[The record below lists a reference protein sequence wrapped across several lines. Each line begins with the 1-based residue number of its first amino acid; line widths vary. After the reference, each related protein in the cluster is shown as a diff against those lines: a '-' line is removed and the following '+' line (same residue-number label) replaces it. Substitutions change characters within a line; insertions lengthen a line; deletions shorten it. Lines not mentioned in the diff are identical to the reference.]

1 MIALKCKMCGGD
13 LSVSPGASVGTCQYC
28 GTTMT
33 LPVTGST
40 QVADQFNRAS
50 GLRQGDEF
58 DRASEV
64 YLRLLEAN
72 PRDAEAHWGMVL
84 CRFGIAYVED
94 PETGRRLPT
103 CNRVRFGSILEDE
116 DYLQAITWAD
126 GEAKAVYQA
135 EAEAIAAIQREF
147 LDISAREEP
156 FDVFLCYKEK
166 DGQGERTPDSVL
178 AQELYYELTEKG
190 YRVFFSRLTLEGK
203 LGISY
208 EPYIFAALQSARVMV
223 VVTTRAEYVNAP
235 WVKNEWSRY
244 LALIRQGEDKVLIP
258 AYRDMD
264 PYTLPE
270 ELASLQAQDM
280 GKLGFMQDLLE
291 GIQKFLRREP
301 DDDGGRTGPTAS
313 TLTKRGMLAL
323 EDGDFAAADAH
334 FERALDHDPE
344 EAMAYVGK
352 LMVERKVK
360 VPSDLGRAGKPLET
374 SPNYR
379 KAVRF
384 ADPELKKLLEN
395 CNEQLLAARRAL
407 EQQLTGRPAVA
418 QNAAPQKTPTRYV
431 RQDKPVKTGYAGMI
445 LLMVLGFLLVVGML
459 SSSPSST
466 ESGASPAPSFT
477 AETLS
482 RLYADASVLMEQGS
496 YASAM
501 ERFLALGD
509 YEDAAERAA
518 SCAWSCAQESLSA
531 GNYDDL
537 KRVLPHLTQQQRDEV
552 DPTLITQAR
561 ACYSALDFSAAFSI
575 SGLIL
580 DNAEAR
586 TLHFSMQRV
595 FAQLLSTSGNLVAT
609 LPFTGEEFSLYDG
622 QGNSSSFYFE
632 GAQSISLFSDCAA
645 AICGDGSV
653 ICQPFEAGAFS
664 PGFQSELSQWRDT
677 ASLVSL
683 SDCLLGLRRDGTV
696 AYAGKRNGSDG
707 SIREAVSGWSRVVG
721 LYAAGEHAVVA
732 LCTDGTVRMAG
743 ENPYYSAESFSQ
755 WSGLYT
761 IAVTDTSVLG
771 ILPNGTLLS
780 AGDDGWVR
788 TLDTGSDLARCISYS
803 VSEGTIAGLRP
814 DGTVAAYGLAGGS
827 GTADWTDII
836 QLRTRP
842 GVVYGL
848 CRDGT
853 VRTSGT
859 GTGEETWRDIIFLLA
874 SPSGLLGI
882 QNDGTLHISGD
893 FPAALQSSVSAA
905 HIW

>member
-84 CRFGIAYVED
+84 CRFGITYVED
-94 PETGRRLPT
+94 PKTGRRLPT

-208 EPYIFAALQSARVMV
+208 EPYIFAALRSARVMV

-301 DDDGGRTGPTAS
+301 DDGGGRTGPTAS

-360 VPSDLGRAGKPLET
+360 VPSDLGRTGKPLEA
-374 SPNYR
+374 SSNYR

-384 ADPELKKLLEN
+384 ADPELKKLLEG

-418 QNAAPQKTPTRYV
+418 QNAAPQKTPTKYV
-431 RQDKPVKTGYAGMI
+431 RQDKPVKTGSLGVI
-445 LLMVLGFLLVVGML
+445 LLVLLGLMLLGVLLGSPSSSTP
-459 SSSPSST
+459 SSSPESS
-466 ESGASPAPSFT
+466 APPAPSFT
-477 AETLS
+477 AEEMS
-482 RLYADASVLMEQGS
+482 QLYADAIQLVEQGS
-496 YASAM
+496 YD
-501 ERFLALGD
+501 E
-509 YEDAAERAA
+509 
-518 SCAWSCAQESLSA
+518 
-531 GNYDDL
+531 L
-537 KRVLPHLTQQQRDEV
+537 KRILPHLTQQQRAEV

-561 ACYSALDFSAAFSI
+561 ERYSALDFSAAFSI

-586 TLHFSMQRV
+586 SLHFSMQRV
-595 FAQLLSTSGNLVAT
+595 FAQLLSTSGDLVAA
-609 LPFTGEEFSLYDG
+609 LPFTGGEFSLYDG
-622 QGNSSSFYFE
+622 QGNSSSFYLE

-653 ICQPFEAGAFS
+653 ICQPFEAGTFS
-664 PGFQSELSQWRDT
+664 PGFQAELSQWRDT

-683 SDCLLGLRRDGTV
+683 SDCLLGRRTDGTV
-696 AYAGKRNGSDG
+696 AYAGKRDGSDS
-707 SIREAVSGWSRVVG
+707 SIREAVSSWSRVAG
-721 LYAAGEHAVVA
+721 LYAAGDHAVVA
-732 LCTDGTVRMAG
+732 LCADGTVRMAG

-771 ILPNGTLLS
+771 ILLNGTLLS

-827 GTADWTDII
+827 GTADWIDII

-859 GTGEETWRDIIFLLA
+859 GAGEETWRDIIFLLA

>member
-84 CRFGIAYVED
+84 CRFGITYVED
-94 PETGRRLPT
+94 PKTGRRLPT

-208 EPYIFAALQSARVMV
+208 EPYIFAALRSARVMV

-301 DDDGGRTGPTAS
+301 DDGGGRTGPTAS

-360 VPSDLGRAGKPLET
+360 VPSDLGHTGKPLEA
-374 SPNYR
+374 SSNYR

-384 ADPELKKLLEN
+384 ADPELKKLLEG

-418 QNAAPQKTPTRYV
+418 QNAAPQKTPTKYV
-431 RQDKPVKTGYAGMI
+431 RQDKPVKTGSLGVI
-445 LLMVLGFLLVVGML
+445 LLVLLGLMLLGVLLGSPSSSTP
-459 SSSPSST
+459 SSSPESS
-466 ESGASPAPSFT
+466 APPAPSFT
-477 AETLS
+477 AEEMS
-482 RLYADASVLMEQGS
+482 QLYADAIQLVEQGS
-496 YASAM
+496 YD
-501 ERFLALGD
+501 E
-509 YEDAAERAA
+509 
-518 SCAWSCAQESLSA
+518 
-531 GNYDDL
+531 L
-537 KRVLPHLTQQQRDEV
+537 KRILPHLTQQQRAEV

-561 ACYSALDFSAAFSI
+561 ERYSALDFSAAFSI

-586 TLHFSMQRV
+586 SLHFSMQRV
-595 FAQLLSTSGNLVAT
+595 FAQLLSTSGDLVAA
-609 LPFTGEEFSLYDG
+609 LPFTGGEFSLYDG
-622 QGNSSSFYFE
+622 QGNSSSFYLE

-653 ICQPFEAGAFS
+653 ICQPFEAGTFS
-664 PGFQSELSQWRDT
+664 PGFQAELSQWRDT

-683 SDCLLGLRRDGTV
+683 SDCLLGRRTDGTV
-696 AYAGKRNGSDG
+696 AYAGKRDGSDS
-707 SIREAVSGWSRVVG
+707 SIREAVSSWSRVAG
-721 LYAAGEHAVVA
+721 LYAAGDHAVVA
-732 LCTDGTVRMAG
+732 LCADGTVRMAG

-771 ILPNGTLLS
+771 ILLNGTLLS

-827 GTADWTDII
+827 GTADWIDII

-859 GTGEETWRDIIFLLA
+859 GAGEETWRDIIFLLA

>member
-84 CRFGIAYVED
+84 CRFGITYVED
-94 PETGRRLPT
+94 PKTGRRLPT

-208 EPYIFAALQSARVMV
+208 EPYIFAALRSARVMV

-291 GIQKFLRREP
+291 GIHKFLRREP
-301 DDDGGRTGPTAS
+301 DDGGGRTGPTAS

-360 VPSDLGRAGKPLET
+360 VPSDLGRTGKPLEA
-374 SPNYR
+374 SSNYR

-384 ADPELKKLLEN
+384 ADPELKKLLEG

-418 QNAAPQKTPTRYV
+418 QNAAPQKTPTKYV
-431 RQDKPVKTGYAGMI
+431 RQDKPVKTGSLGVI
-445 LLMVLGFLLVVGML
+445 LLVLLGLMLLGVLLGSPSSSTP
-459 SSSPSST
+459 SSSPESS
-466 ESGASPAPSFT
+466 APPAPSFT
-477 AETLS
+477 AEEMS
-482 RLYADASVLMEQGS
+482 QLYADAIQLVEQGS
-496 YASAM
+496 YD
-501 ERFLALGD
+501 E
-509 YEDAAERAA
+509 
-518 SCAWSCAQESLSA
+518 
-531 GNYDDL
+531 L
-537 KRVLPHLTQQQRDEV
+537 KRILPHLTQQQRAEV

-561 ACYSALDFSAAFSI
+561 ERYSALDFSAAFST

-586 TLHFSMQRV
+586 SLHFSMQRV
-595 FAQLLSTSGNLVAT
+595 FAQLLSTSGDLVAA
-609 LPFTGEEFSLYDG
+609 LPFTGGEFSLYDG
-622 QGNSSSFYFE
+622 QGNSSSFYLE

-653 ICQPFEAGAFS
+653 ICQPFEAGTFS
-664 PGFQSELSQWRDT
+664 PGFQAELSQWRDT

-683 SDCLLGLRRDGTV
+683 SDCLLGRRTDGTV
-696 AYAGKRNGSDG
+696 AYAGKRDGSDS
-707 SIREAVSGWSRVVG
+707 SIREAVSSWSRVAG
-721 LYAAGEHAVVA
+721 LYAAGDHAVVA
-732 LCTDGTVRMAG
+732 LCADGTVRMAG

-771 ILPNGTLLS
+771 ILLNGTLLS

-827 GTADWTDII
+827 GTADWIDII

-859 GTGEETWRDIIFLLA
+859 GAGEETWRDIIFLLA

>member
-1 MIALKCKMCGGD
+1 
-13 LSVSPGASVGTCQYC
+13 
-28 GTTMT
+28 
-33 LPVTGST
+33 
-40 QVADQFNRAS
+40 
-50 GLRQGDEF
+50 
-58 DRASEV
+58 
-64 YLRLLEAN
+64 
-72 PRDAEAHWGMVL
+72 
-84 CRFGIAYVED
+84 
-94 PETGRRLPT
+94 
-103 CNRVRFGSILEDE
+103 
-116 DYLQAITWAD
+116 
-126 GEAKAVYQA
+126 
-135 EAEAIAAIQREF
+135 
-147 LDISAREEP
+147 
-156 FDVFLCYKEK
+156 
-166 DGQGERTPDSVL
+166 
-178 AQELYYELTEKG
+178 
-190 YRVFFSRLTLEGK
+190 
-203 LGISY
+203 
-208 EPYIFAALQSARVMV
+208 
-223 VVTTRAEYVNAP
+223 
-235 WVKNEWSRY
+235 
-244 LALIRQGEDKVLIP
+244 
-258 AYRDMD
+258 
-264 PYTLPE
+264 
-270 ELASLQAQDM
+270 
-280 GKLGFMQDLLE
+280 
-291 GIQKFLRREP
+291 
-301 DDDGGRTGPTAS
+301 
-313 TLTKRGMLAL
+313 
-323 EDGDFAAADAH
+323 
-334 FERALDHDPE
+334 
-344 EAMAYVGK
+344 MAYVGK

-360 VPSDLGRAGKPLET
+360 VPSDLGRTGKPLEA
-374 SPNYR
+374 SSNYR

-384 ADPELKKLLEN
+384 ADPELKKLLEG
-395 CNEQLLAARRAL
+395 CNEQLLAARRAP

-418 QNAAPQKTPTRYV
+418 QNAAPQKTPTKYV
-431 RQDKPVKTGYAGMI
+431 RQDKPVKTGSLGVI
-445 LLMVLGFLLVVGML
+445 LLVLLGLMLLGVLLGSPSSSTP
-459 SSSPSST
+459 SSSPESS
-466 ESGASPAPSFT
+466 APPAPSFT
-477 AETLS
+477 AEEMS
-482 RLYADASVLMEQGS
+482 QLYADAIQLVEQGS
-496 YASAM
+496 YD
-501 ERFLALGD
+501 E
-509 YEDAAERAA
+509 
-518 SCAWSCAQESLSA
+518 
-531 GNYDDL
+531 L
-537 KRVLPHLTQQQRDEV
+537 KRILPHLTQQQRAEV

-561 ACYSALDFSAAFSI
+561 ERYSALDFSAAFSI

-586 TLHFSMQRV
+586 SLHFSMQRV
-595 FAQLLSTSGNLVAT
+595 FAQLLSTSGDLVAA
-609 LPFTGEEFSLYDG
+609 LPFTGGEFSLYDG
-622 QGNSSSFYFE
+622 QGNSSSFYLE

-653 ICQPFEAGAFS
+653 ICQPFEAGTFS
-664 PGFQSELSQWRDT
+664 PGFQAELSQWRDT

-683 SDCLLGLRRDGTV
+683 SDCLLGRRTDGTV

-859 GTGEETWRDIIFLLA
+859 GAGEETWRDIIFLLA

>member
-40 QVADQFNRAS
+40 QVANQFNRAS

-84 CRFGIAYVED
+84 CRFGITYVED
-94 PETGRRLPT
+94 PKTGRRLPT

-208 EPYIFAALQSARVMV
+208 EPYIFAALRSARVMV

-291 GIQKFLRREP
+291 GIHKFLRREP
-301 DDDGGRTGPTAS
+301 DDGGGRTGPTAS

-360 VPSDLGRAGKPLET
+360 VPSDLGRTGKPLEA
-374 SPNYR
+374 SSNYR

-384 ADPELKKLLEN
+384 ADPELKKLLEG

-418 QNAAPQKTPTRYV
+418 QNAAPQKTPTKYV
-431 RQDKPVKTGYAGMI
+431 RQDKPVKTGSLGVI
-445 LLMVLGFLLVVGML
+445 LLVLLGLMLLGVLLGSPSSSTP
-459 SSSPSST
+459 SSSPESS
-466 ESGASPAPSFT
+466 APPAPSFT
-477 AETLS
+477 AEEMS
-482 RLYADASVLMEQGS
+482 QLYADAIQLVEQGS
-496 YASAM
+496 YD
-501 ERFLALGD
+501 E
-509 YEDAAERAA
+509 
-518 SCAWSCAQESLSA
+518 
-531 GNYDDL
+531 L
-537 KRVLPHLTQQQRDEV
+537 KRILPHLTQQQRAEV

-561 ACYSALDFSAAFSI
+561 ERYSALDFSAAFSI

-586 TLHFSMQRV
+586 SLHFSMQRV
-595 FAQLLSTSGNLVAT
+595 FAQLLSTSGDLVAA
-609 LPFTGEEFSLYDG
+609 LPFTGGEFSLYDG
-622 QGNSSSFYFE
+622 QGNSSSFYLE

-653 ICQPFEAGAFS
+653 ICQPFEAGTFS
-664 PGFQSELSQWRDT
+664 PGFQAELSQWRDT

-683 SDCLLGLRRDGTV
+683 SDCLLGRRTDGTV
-696 AYAGKRNGSDG
+696 AYAGKRDGSDS
-707 SIREAVSGWSRVVG
+707 SIREAVSSWSRVAG
-721 LYAAGEHAVVA
+721 LYAAGDHAVVA
-732 LCTDGTVRMAG
+732 LCADGTVRMAG

-771 ILPNGTLLS
+771 ILLNGTLLS

-859 GTGEETWRDIIFLLA
+859 GAGEETWRDIIFLLA

>member
-50 GLRQGDEF
+50 GLRQGYEF

-84 CRFGIAYVED
+84 CRFGITYVED
-94 PETGRRLPT
+94 PKTGRRLPT

-208 EPYIFAALQSARVMV
+208 EPYIFAALRSARVMV

-270 ELASLQAQDM
+270 ELAYLQAQDM

-291 GIQKFLRREP
+291 GIHKFLRREP
-301 DDDGGRTGPTAS
+301 DDGGGRTGPTAS

-360 VPSDLGRAGKPLET
+360 VPSDLGRTGKPLEA
-374 SPNYR
+374 SSNYR

-384 ADPELKKLLEN
+384 ADPELKKLLEG

-418 QNAAPQKTPTRYV
+418 QNAAPQKTPTKYV
-431 RQDKPVKTGYAGMI
+431 RQDKPVKTGSLGVI
-445 LLMVLGFLLVVGML
+445 LLVLLGLMLLGVLLGSPSSSTP
-459 SSSPSST
+459 SSSPESS
-466 ESGASPAPSFT
+466 APPAPSFT
-477 AETLS
+477 AEEMS
-482 RLYADASVLMEQGS
+482 QLYADAIQLVEQGS
-496 YASAM
+496 YD
-501 ERFLALGD
+501 E
-509 YEDAAERAA
+509 
-518 SCAWSCAQESLSA
+518 
-531 GNYDDL
+531 L
-537 KRVLPHLTQQQRDEV
+537 KRILPHLTQQQRAEV

-561 ACYSALDFSAAFSI
+561 ERYSALDFSAAFSI

-586 TLHFSMQRV
+586 SLHFSMQRV
-595 FAQLLSTSGNLVAT
+595 FAQLLSTSGDLVAA
-609 LPFTGEEFSLYDG
+609 LPFTGGEFSLYDG
-622 QGNSSSFYFE
+622 QGNSSSFYLE

-653 ICQPFEAGAFS
+653 ICQPFEAGTFS
-664 PGFQSELSQWRDT
+664 PGFQAELSQWRDT

-683 SDCLLGLRRDGTV
+683 SDCLLGRRTDGTV
-696 AYAGKRNGSDG
+696 AYAGKRDGSDS
-707 SIREAVSGWSRVVG
+707 SIREAVSSWSRVAG
-721 LYAAGEHAVVA
+721 LYAAGDHAVVA
-732 LCTDGTVRMAG
+732 LCADGTVRMAG

-827 GTADWTDII
+827 GTADWIDII

-859 GTGEETWRDIIFLLA
+859 GAGEETWRDIIFLLA

>member
-84 CRFGIAYVED
+84 CRFGITYVED
-94 PETGRRLPT
+94 PKTGHRLPT

-208 EPYIFAALQSARVMV
+208 EPYIFAALRSARVMV

-301 DDDGGRTGPTAS
+301 DDGGGRTGPTAS

-360 VPSDLGRAGKPLET
+360 VPSDLGHTGKPLEA
-374 SPNYR
+374 SSNYR

-384 ADPELKKLLEN
+384 ADPELKKLLEG

-418 QNAAPQKTPTRYV
+418 QNAAPQKTPTKYV
-431 RQDKPVKTGYAGMI
+431 RQDKPVKTGSLGVI
-445 LLMVLGFLLVVGML
+445 LLVLLGLMLLGVLLGSPSSSTP
-459 SSSPSST
+459 SSSPESS
-466 ESGASPAPSFT
+466 APPAPSFT
-477 AETLS
+477 AEEMS
-482 RLYADASVLMEQGS
+482 QLYADAIQLVEQGS
-496 YASAM
+496 YD
-501 ERFLALGD
+501 E
-509 YEDAAERAA
+509 
-518 SCAWSCAQESLSA
+518 
-531 GNYDDL
+531 L
-537 KRVLPHLTQQQRDEV
+537 KRILPHLTQQQRAEV

-561 ACYSALDFSAAFSI
+561 ERYSALDFSAAFSI

-586 TLHFSMQRV
+586 SLHFSMQRV
-595 FAQLLSTSGNLVAT
+595 FAQLLSTSGDLVAA
-609 LPFTGEEFSLYDG
+609 LPFTGGEFSLYDG
-622 QGNSSSFYFE
+622 QGNSSSFYLE

-653 ICQPFEAGAFS
+653 ICQPFEAGTFS
-664 PGFQSELSQWRDT
+664 PGFQAELSQWRDT

-683 SDCLLGLRRDGTV
+683 SDCLLGRRTDGTV
-696 AYAGKRNGSDG
+696 AYAGKRDGSDS
-707 SIREAVSGWSRVVG
+707 SIREAVSSWSRVAG
-721 LYAAGEHAVVA
+721 LSAAGDHAVVA
-732 LCTDGTVRMAG
+732 LCADGTVRMAG

-771 ILPNGTLLS
+771 ILLNGTLLS

-827 GTADWTDII
+827 GTADWIDII

-859 GTGEETWRDIIFLLA
+859 GAGEETWRDIIFLLA

>member
-33 LPVTGST
+33 LPVTGSM

-208 EPYIFAALQSARVMV
+208 EPYIFAALRSARVMV

-291 GIQKFLRREP
+291 GIHKFLRREP
-301 DDDGGRTGPTAS
+301 DDGGGRTGPTAS

-360 VPSDLGRAGKPLET
+360 VPSDLGRTGKPLEA
-374 SPNYR
+374 SSNYR

-384 ADPELKKLLEN
+384 ADPELKKLLEG

-418 QNAAPQKTPTRYV
+418 QNAAPQKTPTKYV
-431 RQDKPVKTGYAGMI
+431 RQDKPVKTGSLGVI
-445 LLMVLGFLLVVGML
+445 LLVLLGLMLLGVLLGSPSSSTP
-459 SSSPSST
+459 SSSPESS
-466 ESGASPAPSFT
+466 APPAPSFT
-477 AETLS
+477 AEEMS
-482 RLYADASVLMEQGS
+482 QLYADAIQLVEQGS
-496 YASAM
+496 YD
-501 ERFLALGD
+501 E
-509 YEDAAERAA
+509 
-518 SCAWSCAQESLSA
+518 
-531 GNYDDL
+531 L
-537 KRVLPHLTQQQRDEV
+537 KRILPHLTQQQRAEV

-561 ACYSALDFSAAFSI
+561 ERYSALDFSAAFSI
-575 SGLIL
+575 SCLIL

-586 TLHFSMQRV
+586 SLHFSMQRV
-595 FAQLLSTSGNLVAT
+595 FAQLLSTSGDLVAA
-609 LPFTGEEFSLYDG
+609 LPFTGGEFSLYDG
-622 QGNSSSFYFE
+622 QGNSSSFYLE

-721 LYAAGEHAVVA
+721 LYAAGAHAVVA

-771 ILPNGTLLS
+771 ILLNGTLLS

-827 GTADWTDII
+827 GTADWIDII

-859 GTGEETWRDIIFLLA
+859 GAGEETWRDIIFLLA

>member
-431 RQDKPVKTGYAGMI
+431 RQDKPVKTGSLGVI
-445 LLMVLGFLLVVGML
+445 LLVLLGLMLLGVLLGSPSSSTP
-459 SSSPSST
+459 SSSPESS
-466 ESGASPAPSFT
+466 APPAPSFT
-477 AETLS
+477 AEEMS
-482 RLYADASVLMEQGS
+482 QLYADAIQLVEQGS
-496 YASAM
+496 YD
-501 ERFLALGD
+501 E
-509 YEDAAERAA
+509 
-518 SCAWSCAQESLSA
+518 
-531 GNYDDL
+531 L
-537 KRVLPHLTQQQRDEV
+537 KRILPHLTQQQRAEV

-561 ACYSALDFSAAFSI
+561 ERYSALDFSAAFSI

-586 TLHFSMQRV
+586 SLHFSMQRV

-859 GTGEETWRDIIFLLA
+859 GAGEETWRDIIFLLA

>member
-84 CRFGIAYVED
+84 CRFGITYVED
-94 PETGRRLPT
+94 PKTGRRLPT

-208 EPYIFAALQSARVMV
+208 EPYIFAALRSARVMV

-301 DDDGGRTGPTAS
+301 DGGGGRTGPTAS

-360 VPSDLGRAGKPLET
+360 VPSDLGRTGKPLEA
-374 SPNYR
+374 SSNYR

-384 ADPELKKLLEN
+384 ADPELKKLLEG

-418 QNAAPQKTPTRYV
+418 QNAAPQKTPTKYV
-431 RQDKPVKTGYAGMI
+431 RQDKPVKTGSLGVI
-445 LLMVLGFLLVVGML
+445 LLVLLGLMLLGVLLGSPSSSTP
-459 SSSPSST
+459 SSSPESS
-466 ESGASPAPSFT
+466 APPAPSFT
-477 AETLS
+477 AEEMS
-482 RLYADASVLMEQGS
+482 QLYADAIQLVEQGS
-496 YASAM
+496 YD
-501 ERFLALGD
+501 E
-509 YEDAAERAA
+509 
-518 SCAWSCAQESLSA
+518 
-531 GNYDDL
+531 L
-537 KRVLPHLTQQQRDEV
+537 KRILPHLTQQQRAEV

-561 ACYSALDFSAAFSI
+561 ERYSALDFSAAFSI

-586 TLHFSMQRV
+586 SLHFSMQRV
-595 FAQLLSTSGNLVAT
+595 FAQLLSTSGDLVAA
-609 LPFTGEEFSLYDG
+609 LPFTGGEFSLYDG
-622 QGNSSSFYFE
+622 QGNSSSFYLE

-653 ICQPFEAGAFS
+653 ICQPFEAGTFS
-664 PGFQSELSQWRDT
+664 PGFQAELSQWRDT

-683 SDCLLGLRRDGTV
+683 SDCLLGRRTDGTV
-696 AYAGKRNGSDG
+696 AYAGKRDGSDS
-707 SIREAVSGWSRVVG
+707 SIREAVSSWSRVAG
-721 LYAAGEHAVVA
+721 LYAAGDHAVVA
-732 LCTDGTVRMAG
+732 LCADGTVRMAG

-771 ILPNGTLLS
+771 ILLNGTLLS

-827 GTADWTDII
+827 GTADWIDII

-859 GTGEETWRDIIFLLA
+859 GAGEETWRDIIFLLA

>member
-33 LPVTGST
+33 LPVTGSM

-84 CRFGIAYVED
+84 CRFGITYVED
-94 PETGRRLPT
+94 PKTGRRLPT

-208 EPYIFAALQSARVMV
+208 EPYIFAALRSARVMV

-291 GIQKFLRREP
+291 GIHKFLRREP
-301 DDDGGRTGPTAS
+301 DDGGGRTGPTAS

-360 VPSDLGRAGKPLET
+360 VPSDLGRTGKPLEA
-374 SPNYR
+374 SSNYR

-384 ADPELKKLLEN
+384 ADPELKKLLEG

-418 QNAAPQKTPTRYV
+418 QNAAPQKTPTKYV
-431 RQDKPVKTGYAGMI
+431 RQDKPVKTGSLGVI
-445 LLMVLGFLLVVGML
+445 LLVLLGLMLLGVLLGSPSSSTP
-459 SSSPSST
+459 SSSPESS
-466 ESGASPAPSFT
+466 APPAPSFT
-477 AETLS
+477 AEEMS
-482 RLYADASVLMEQGS
+482 QLYADAIQLVEQGS
-496 YASAM
+496 YD
-501 ERFLALGD
+501 E
-509 YEDAAERAA
+509 
-518 SCAWSCAQESLSA
+518 
-531 GNYDDL
+531 L
-537 KRVLPHLTQQQRDEV
+537 KRILPHLTQQQRAEV

-561 ACYSALDFSAAFSI
+561 ERYSALDFSAAFSI

-586 TLHFSMQRV
+586 SLHFSMQRV
-595 FAQLLSTSGNLVAT
+595 FAQLLSTSGDLVAA
-609 LPFTGEEFSLYDG
+609 LPFTGGEFSLYDG
-622 QGNSSSFYFE
+622 QGNSSSFYLE

-653 ICQPFEAGAFS
+653 ICQPFEAGTFS
-664 PGFQSELSQWRDT
+664 PGFQAELSQWRDT

-683 SDCLLGLRRDGTV
+683 SDCLLGRRTDGTV
-696 AYAGKRNGSDG
+696 AYAGKRDGSDS
-707 SIREAVSGWSRVVG
+707 SIREAVSSWSRVAG
-721 LYAAGEHAVVA
+721 LYAAGDHAVVA
-732 LCTDGTVRMAG
+732 LCADGTVRMAG

-755 WSGLYT
+755 WNGLYT

-771 ILPNGTLLS
+771 ILLNGTLLS

-827 GTADWTDII
+827 GTADWIDII

-859 GTGEETWRDIIFLLA
+859 GAGEETWRDIIFLLA

>member
-13 LSVSPGASVGTCQYC
+13 LSVSTGASVGTCQYC

-147 LDISAREEP
+147 LDISVREEP

-418 QNAAPQKTPTRYV
+418 QNAAPQKTPTKYV
-431 RQDKPVKTGYAGMI
+431 RQDKPVKTGSLGVI
-445 LLMVLGFLLVVGML
+445 LLVLLGLMLLGVLLGSPSSSTP
-459 SSSPSST
+459 SSSPESS
-466 ESGASPAPSFT
+466 APPAPSFT
-477 AETLS
+477 AEEMS
-482 RLYADASVLMEQGS
+482 QLYADAIQLVEQGS
-496 YASAM
+496 YD
-501 ERFLALGD
+501 E
-509 YEDAAERAA
+509 
-518 SCAWSCAQESLSA
+518 
-531 GNYDDL
+531 L
-537 KRVLPHLTQQQRDEV
+537 KRILPHLTQQQRAEV

-561 ACYSALDFSAAFSI
+561 ERYSVLDFSAAFST

-586 TLHFSMQRV
+586 SLHFSMQRV
-595 FAQLLSTSGNLVAT
+595 FAQLLSTSGDLVAA
-609 LPFTGEEFSLYDG
+609 LPFTGGEFSLYDG
-622 QGNSSSFYFE
+622 QGNSSSFYLE

-653 ICQPFEAGAFS
+653 ICQPFEAGTFS
-664 PGFQSELSQWRDT
+664 PGFQAELSQWRDT

-683 SDCLLGLRRDGTV
+683 SDCLLGRRTDGTV
-696 AYAGKRNGSDG
+696 AYAGKRDGSDS
-707 SIREAVSGWSRVVG
+707 SIREAVSSWSRVAG
-721 LYAAGEHAVVA
+721 LYAAGDHAVVA
-732 LCTDGTVRMAG
+732 LCADGTVRMAG

-771 ILPNGTLLS
+771 ILLNGTLLS

-827 GTADWTDII
+827 GTADWIDII

-859 GTGEETWRDIIFLLA
+859 GAGEETWRDIIFLLA

>member
-84 CRFGIAYVED
+84 CRFGITYVED
-94 PETGRRLPT
+94 PKTGRRLPT

-208 EPYIFAALQSARVMV
+208 EPYIFAALRSARVMV

-291 GIQKFLRREP
+291 GIHKFLRREP
-301 DDDGGRTGPTAS
+301 DDGGGRTGPTAS

-360 VPSDLGRAGKPLET
+360 VPSDLGRTGKPLEA
-374 SPNYR
+374 SSNYR

-384 ADPELKKLLEN
+384 ADPELKKLLEG

-418 QNAAPQKTPTRYV
+418 QNAAPQKTPTKYV
-431 RQDKPVKTGYAGMI
+431 RQDKPVKTGSLGVI
-445 LLMVLGFLLVVGML
+445 LLVLLGLMLLGVLLGSPSSSTP
-459 SSSPSST
+459 SSSPESS
-466 ESGASPAPSFT
+466 APPAPSFT
-477 AETLS
+477 AEEMS
-482 RLYADASVLMEQGS
+482 QLYADAIQLVEQGS
-496 YASAM
+496 YD
-501 ERFLALGD
+501 E
-509 YEDAAERAA
+509 
-518 SCAWSCAQESLSA
+518 
-531 GNYDDL
+531 L
-537 KRVLPHLTQQQRDEV
+537 KRILPHLTQQQRAEV

-561 ACYSALDFSAAFSI
+561 ERYSALDFSAAFSI

-586 TLHFSMQRV
+586 SLHFSMQRV
-595 FAQLLSTSGNLVAT
+595 FAQLLSTSGDLVAA
-609 LPFTGEEFSLYDG
+609 LPFTGGEFSLYDG
-622 QGNSSSFYFE
+622 QGNSSSFYLE

-653 ICQPFEAGAFS
+653 ICQPFEAGTFS
-664 PGFQSELSQWRDT
+664 PGFQAELSQWRDT

-683 SDCLLGLRRDGTV
+683 SDCLLGRRTDGTV
-696 AYAGKRNGSDG
+696 AYAGKRDGSDS
-707 SIREAVSGWSRVVG
+707 SIREAVSSWSRVAG
-721 LYAAGEHAVVA
+721 LYAAGDHAVVA
-732 LCTDGTVRMAG
+732 LCADGTVRMAG

-771 ILPNGTLLS
+771 ILLNGTLLS

-827 GTADWTDII
+827 GTADWIDII

-859 GTGEETWRDIIFLLA
+859 GAGEETWRDIIFLLA

>member
-208 EPYIFAALQSARVMV
+208 EPYIFAALRSARVMV

-291 GIQKFLRREP
+291 GIHKFLRREP
-301 DDDGGRTGPTAS
+301 DDGGGRTGPTAS

-360 VPSDLGRAGKPLET
+360 VPSDLGRTGKPLEA
-374 SPNYR
+374 SSNYR

-384 ADPELKKLLEN
+384 ADPELKKLLEG

-418 QNAAPQKTPTRYV
+418 QNAAPQKTPTKYV
-431 RQDKPVKTGYAGMI
+431 RQDKPVKTGSLGVI
-445 LLMVLGFLLVVGML
+445 LLVLLGLMLLGVLLGSPSSSTP
-459 SSSPSST
+459 SSSPESS
-466 ESGASPAPSFT
+466 APPAPSFT
-477 AETLS
+477 AEEMS
-482 RLYADASVLMEQGS
+482 QLYADAIQLVEQGS
-496 YASAM
+496 YD
-501 ERFLALGD
+501 E
-509 YEDAAERAA
+509 
-518 SCAWSCAQESLSA
+518 
-531 GNYDDL
+531 L
-537 KRVLPHLTQQQRDEV
+537 KRILPHLTQQQRAEV

-561 ACYSALDFSAAFSI
+561 ERYSALDFSAAFSI

-586 TLHFSMQRV
+586 SLHFSMQRV
-595 FAQLLSTSGNLVAT
+595 FAQLLSTSGDLVAA
-609 LPFTGEEFSLYDG
+609 LPFTGGEFSLYDG
-622 QGNSSSFYFE
+622 QGNSSSFYLE

-653 ICQPFEAGAFS
+653 ICQPFEAGTFS
-664 PGFQSELSQWRDT
+664 PGFQAELSQWRDT

-683 SDCLLGLRRDGTV
+683 SDCLLGRRTDGTV
-696 AYAGKRNGSDG
+696 AYAGKRDGSDS
-707 SIREAVSGWSRVVG
+707 SIREAVSSWSRVAG
-721 LYAAGEHAVVA
+721 LYAAGDHAVVA
-732 LCTDGTVRMAG
+732 LCADGTVRMAG

-771 ILPNGTLLS
+771 ILLNGTLLS

-827 GTADWTDII
+827 GTADWIDII

-859 GTGEETWRDIIFLLA
+859 GAGEETWRDIIFLLA

>member
-84 CRFGIAYVED
+84 CRFGITYVED
-94 PETGRRLPT
+94 PKTGHRLPT

-208 EPYIFAALQSARVMV
+208 EPYIFAALRSARVMV

-301 DDDGGRTGPTAS
+301 DDGGGRTGPTAS

-360 VPSDLGRAGKPLET
+360 VPSDLGHTGKPLEA
-374 SPNYR
+374 SSNYR

-384 ADPELKKLLEN
+384 ADPELKKLLEG

-418 QNAAPQKTPTRYV
+418 QNAAPQKTPTKYV
-431 RQDKPVKTGYAGMI
+431 RQDKPVKTGSLGVI
-445 LLMVLGFLLVVGML
+445 LLVLLGLMLLGVLLGSPSSSTP
-459 SSSPSST
+459 SSSPESS
-466 ESGASPAPSFT
+466 APPAPSFT
-477 AETLS
+477 AEEMS
-482 RLYADASVLMEQGS
+482 QLYADAIQLVEQGS
-496 YASAM
+496 YD
-501 ERFLALGD
+501 E
-509 YEDAAERAA
+509 
-518 SCAWSCAQESLSA
+518 
-531 GNYDDL
+531 L
-537 KRVLPHLTQQQRDEV
+537 KRILPHLTQQQRAEV

-561 ACYSALDFSAAFSI
+561 ERYSALDFSAAFSI

-586 TLHFSMQRV
+586 SLHFSMQRV
-595 FAQLLSTSGNLVAT
+595 FAQLLSTSGDLVAA
-609 LPFTGEEFSLYDG
+609 LPFTGGEFSLYDG
-622 QGNSSSFYFE
+622 QRNSSSFYLE

-653 ICQPFEAGAFS
+653 ICQPFEAGTFS
-664 PGFQSELSQWRDT
+664 PGFQAELSQWRDT

-683 SDCLLGLRRDGTV
+683 SDCLLGRRTDGTV
-696 AYAGKRNGSDG
+696 AYAGKRDGSDS
-707 SIREAVSGWSRVVG
+707 SIREAVSSWSRVAG
-721 LYAAGEHAVVA
+721 LYAAGDHAVVA
-732 LCTDGTVRMAG
+732 LCADGTVRMAG

-771 ILPNGTLLS
+771 ILLNGTLLS

-827 GTADWTDII
+827 GTADWIDII

-859 GTGEETWRDIIFLLA
+859 GAGEETWRDIIFLLA

>member
-84 CRFGIAYVED
+84 CRFGITYVED
-94 PETGRRLPT
+94 PKTGRRLPT

-208 EPYIFAALQSARVMV
+208 EPYIFAALRSARVMV

-301 DDDGGRTGPTAS
+301 DDGGGRTGPTAS

-360 VPSDLGRAGKPLET
+360 VPSDLGRTGKPLEA
-374 SPNYR
+374 SSNYR

-384 ADPELKKLLEN
+384 ADPELKKLLEG

-407 EQQLTGRPAVA
+407 EQQLTGGRLLLKMPLPRRRP
-418 QNAAPQKTPTRYV
+418 PSMSGRISRSK
-431 RQDKPVKTGYAGMI
+431 QDLWV
-445 LLMVLGFLLVVGML
+445 
-459 SSSPSST
+459 
-466 ESGASPAPSFT
+466 
-477 AETLS
+477 
-482 RLYADASVLMEQGS
+482 
-496 YASAM
+496 
-501 ERFLALGD
+501 
-509 YEDAAERAA
+509 
-518 SCAWSCAQESLSA
+518 
-531 GNYDDL
+531 
-537 KRVLPHLTQQQRDEV
+537 
-552 DPTLITQAR
+552 
-561 ACYSALDFSAAFSI
+561 
-575 SGLIL
+575 
-580 DNAEAR
+580 
-586 TLHFSMQRV
+586 
-595 FAQLLSTSGNLVAT
+595 
-609 LPFTGEEFSLYDG
+609 
-622 QGNSSSFYFE
+622 
-632 GAQSISLFSDCAA
+632 
-645 AICGDGSV
+645 
-653 ICQPFEAGAFS
+653 
-664 PGFQSELSQWRDT
+664 
-677 ASLVSL
+677 
-683 SDCLLGLRRDGTV
+683 
-696 AYAGKRNGSDG
+696 
-707 SIREAVSGWSRVVG
+707 
-721 LYAAGEHAVVA
+721 
-732 LCTDGTVRMAG
+732 
-743 ENPYYSAESFSQ
+743 SFS
-755 WSGLYT
+755 W
-761 IAVTDTSVLG
+761 
-771 ILPNGTLLS
+771 
-780 AGDDGWVR
+780 
-788 TLDTGSDLARCISYS
+788 
-803 VSEGTIAGLRP
+803 
-814 DGTVAAYGLAGGS
+814 
-827 GTADWTDII
+827 
-836 QLRTRP
+836 
-842 GVVYGL
+842 
-848 CRDGT
+848 
-853 VRTSGT
+853 
-859 GTGEETWRDIIFLLA
+859 F
-874 SPSGLLGI
+874 
-882 QNDGTLHISGD
+882 
-893 FPAALQSSVSAA
+893 F
-905 HIW
+905 

>member
-84 CRFGIAYVED
+84 CRFGITYVED
-94 PETGRRLPT
+94 PKTGRRLPT

-208 EPYIFAALQSARVMV
+208 EPYIFAALRSARVMV

-291 GIQKFLRREP
+291 GIHKFLRREP
-301 DDDGGRTGPTAS
+301 DDGGGRTGPTAS

-360 VPSDLGRAGKPLET
+360 VPSDLGRTGKPLEA
-374 SPNYR
+374 SSNYR

-384 ADPELKKLLEN
+384 ADPELKKLLEG
-395 CNEQLLAARRAL
+395 CNEQLLAARRAP

-418 QNAAPQKTPTRYV
+418 QNAAPQKTPTKYV
-431 RQDKPVKTGYAGMI
+431 RQDKPVKTGSLGVI
-445 LLMVLGFLLVVGML
+445 LLVLLGLMLLGVLLGSPSSSTP
-459 SSSPSST
+459 SSSPESS
-466 ESGASPAPSFT
+466 APPAPSFT
-477 AETLS
+477 AEEMS
-482 RLYADASVLMEQGS
+482 QLYADAIQLVEQGS
-496 YASAM
+496 YD
-501 ERFLALGD
+501 E
-509 YEDAAERAA
+509 
-518 SCAWSCAQESLSA
+518 
-531 GNYDDL
+531 L
-537 KRVLPHLTQQQRDEV
+537 KRILPHLTQQQRAEV

-561 ACYSALDFSAAFSI
+561 ERYSALDFSAAFSI

-586 TLHFSMQRV
+586 SLHFSMQRV
-595 FAQLLSTSGNLVAT
+595 FAQLLSTSGDLVAA
-609 LPFTGEEFSLYDG
+609 LPFTGGEFSLYDG
-622 QGNSSSFYFE
+622 QGNSSSFYLE

-653 ICQPFEAGAFS
+653 ICQPFEAGTFS
-664 PGFQSELSQWRDT
+664 PGFQAELSQWRDT

-683 SDCLLGLRRDGTV
+683 SDCLLGRRTDGTV

-859 GTGEETWRDIIFLLA
+859 GAGEETWRDIIFLLA

>member
-84 CRFGIAYVED
+84 CRFGITYVED
-94 PETGRRLPT
+94 PKTGRRLPT
-103 CNRVRFGSILEDE
+103 SNRVRFGSILEDE

-208 EPYIFAALQSARVMV
+208 EPYIFAALRSARVMV

-291 GIQKFLRREP
+291 GIHKFLRREP
-301 DDDGGRTGPTAS
+301 DDGGGRTGPTAS

-360 VPSDLGRAGKPLET
+360 VPSDLGRTGKPLEA
-374 SPNYR
+374 SSNYR

-384 ADPELKKLLEN
+384 ADPELKKLLEG

-418 QNAAPQKTPTRYV
+418 QNAAPQKTPTKYV
-431 RQDKPVKTGYAGMI
+431 RQDKPVKTGSLGVI
-445 LLMVLGFLLVVGML
+445 LLVLLGLMLLGVLLGSPSSSTP
-459 SSSPSST
+459 SSSPESS
-466 ESGASPAPSFT
+466 APPAPSFT
-477 AETLS
+477 AEEMS
-482 RLYADASVLMEQGS
+482 QLYADAIQLVEQGS
-496 YASAM
+496 YD
-501 ERFLALGD
+501 E
-509 YEDAAERAA
+509 
-518 SCAWSCAQESLSA
+518 
-531 GNYDDL
+531 L
-537 KRVLPHLTQQQRDEV
+537 KRILPHLTQQQRAEV

-561 ACYSALDFSAAFSI
+561 ERYSALDFSAAFSI

-586 TLHFSMQRV
+586 SLHFSMQRV
-595 FAQLLSTSGNLVAT
+595 FAQLLSTSGDLVAA
-609 LPFTGEEFSLYDG
+609 LPFTGGEFSLYDG
-622 QGNSSSFYFE
+622 QGNSSSFYLE

-653 ICQPFEAGAFS
+653 ICQPFEAGTFS
-664 PGFQSELSQWRDT
+664 PGFQAELSQWRDT

-683 SDCLLGLRRDGTV
+683 SDCLLGRRTDGTV
-696 AYAGKRNGSDG
+696 AYAGKRDGSDS
-707 SIREAVSGWSRVVG
+707 SIREAVSSWSRVAG
-721 LYAAGEHAVVA
+721 LYAAGDHAVVA
-732 LCTDGTVRMAG
+732 LCADGTVRMAG

-771 ILPNGTLLS
+771 ILLNGTLLS

-827 GTADWTDII
+827 GTADWIDII

-859 GTGEETWRDIIFLLA
+859 GAGEETWRDIIFLLA

>member
-33 LPVTGST
+33 LPVTGSM

-84 CRFGIAYVED
+84 CRFGITYVED
-94 PETGRRLPT
+94 PKTGRRLPT

-208 EPYIFAALQSARVMV
+208 EPYIFAALRSARVMV

-280 GKLGFMQDLLE
+280 GKLGCMQDLLE

-301 DDDGGRTGPTAS
+301 DDGGGRTGPTAS

-360 VPSDLGRAGKPLET
+360 VPSDLGRTGKPLEA
-374 SPNYR
+374 SSNYR

-384 ADPELKKLLEN
+384 ADPELKKLLE
-395 CNEQLLAARRAL
+395 
-407 EQQLTGRPAVA
+407 
-418 QNAAPQKTPTRYV
+418 
-431 RQDKPVKTGYAGMI
+431 
-445 LLMVLGFLLVVGML
+445 
-459 SSSPSST
+459 
-466 ESGASPAPSFT
+466 
-477 AETLS
+477 
-482 RLYADASVLMEQGS
+482 LYD
-496 YASAM
+496 
-501 ERFLALGD
+501 
-509 YEDAAERAA
+509 
-518 SCAWSCAQESLSA
+518 SLSE
-531 GNYDDL
+531 
-537 KRVLPHLTQQQRDEV
+537 Q
-552 DPTLITQAR
+552 
-561 ACYSALDFSAAFSI
+561 
-575 SGLIL
+575 
-580 DNAEAR
+580 
-586 TLHFSMQRV
+586 
-595 FAQLLSTSGNLVAT
+595 
-609 LPFTGEEFSLYDG
+609 
-622 QGNSSSFYFE
+622 NS
-632 GAQSISLFSDCAA
+632 
-645 AICGDGSV
+645 
-653 ICQPFEAGAFS
+653 
-664 PGFQSELSQWRDT
+664 
-677 ASLVSL
+677 
-683 SDCLLGLRRDGTV
+683 
-696 AYAGKRNGSDG
+696 
-707 SIREAVSGWSRVVG
+707 
-721 LYAAGEHAVVA
+721 
-732 LCTDGTVRMAG
+732 
-743 ENPYYSAESFSQ
+743 
-755 WSGLYT
+755 
-761 IAVTDTSVLG
+761 
-771 ILPNGTLLS
+771 
-780 AGDDGWVR
+780 
-788 TLDTGSDLARCISYS
+788 
-803 VSEGTIAGLRP
+803 
-814 DGTVAAYGLAGGS
+814 
-827 GTADWTDII
+827 
-836 QLRTRP
+836 
-842 GVVYGL
+842 
-848 CRDGT
+848 
-853 VRTSGT
+853 
-859 GTGEETWRDIIFLLA
+859 
-874 SPSGLLGI
+874 
-882 QNDGTLHISGD
+882 
-893 FPAALQSSVSAA
+893 
-905 HIW
+905 

>member
-208 EPYIFAALQSARVMV
+208 EPYIFAALRSARVMV

-301 DDDGGRTGPTAS
+301 DDGGGRTGPTAS

-360 VPSDLGRAGKPLET
+360 VPSDLGHTGKPLEA
-374 SPNYR
+374 SSNYR

-384 ADPELKKLLEN
+384 ADPELKKLLEG

-418 QNAAPQKTPTRYV
+418 QNAAPQKTPTKYV
-431 RQDKPVKTGYAGMI
+431 RQDKPVKTGSLGVI
-445 LLMVLGFLLVVGML
+445 LLVLLGLMLLGVLLGSPSSSTP
-459 SSSPSST
+459 SSSPESS
-466 ESGASPAPSFT
+466 APPAPSFT
-477 AETLS
+477 AEEMS
-482 RLYADASVLMEQGS
+482 QLYADAIQLVEQGS
-496 YASAM
+496 YD
-501 ERFLALGD
+501 E
-509 YEDAAERAA
+509 
-518 SCAWSCAQESLSA
+518 
-531 GNYDDL
+531 L
-537 KRVLPHLTQQQRDEV
+537 KRILPHLTQQQRDEV

-561 ACYSALDFSAAFSI
+561 ERYSALDFSAAFSI

-827 GTADWTDII
+827 GTADWIDII

-859 GTGEETWRDIIFLLA
+859 GAGEETWRDIIFLLA

-893 FPAALQSSVSAA
+893 VPAALQSSVSAA

>member
-208 EPYIFAALQSARVMV
+208 EPYIFAALRSARVMV

-291 GIQKFLRREP
+291 GIHKFLRREP
-301 DDDGGRTGPTAS
+301 DDGGGRTGPTAS

-360 VPSDLGRAGKPLET
+360 VPSDLGRTGKPLEA
-374 SPNYR
+374 SSNYR
-379 KAVRF
+379 NAVRF
-384 ADPELKKLLEN
+384 ADPELKKLLEG

-418 QNAAPQKTPTRYV
+418 QNAAPQKTPTKYV
-431 RQDKPVKTGYAGMI
+431 RQDKPVKTGSLGVI
-445 LLMVLGFLLVVGML
+445 LLVLLGLMLLGVLLGSPSSSTP
-459 SSSPSST
+459 SSSPESS
-466 ESGASPAPSFT
+466 APPAPSFT
-477 AETLS
+477 AEEMS
-482 RLYADASVLMEQGS
+482 QLYADAIQLVEQGS
-496 YASAM
+496 YD
-501 ERFLALGD
+501 E
-509 YEDAAERAA
+509 
-518 SCAWSCAQESLSA
+518 
-531 GNYDDL
+531 L
-537 KRVLPHLTQQQRDEV
+537 KRILPHLTQQQRAEV

-561 ACYSALDFSAAFSI
+561 ERYSALDFSAAFSI

-586 TLHFSMQRV
+586 SLHFSMQRV
-595 FAQLLSTSGNLVAT
+595 FAQLLSTSGDLVAA
-609 LPFTGEEFSLYDG
+609 LPFTGGEFSLYDG
-622 QGNSSSFYFE
+622 QGNSSSFYLE

-653 ICQPFEAGAFS
+653 ICQPFEAGTFS
-664 PGFQSELSQWRDT
+664 PGFQAELSQWRDT

-683 SDCLLGLRRDGTV
+683 SDCLLGRRTDGTV

-859 GTGEETWRDIIFLLA
+859 GAGEETWRDIIFLLA

>member
-84 CRFGIAYVED
+84 CRFGITYVED
-94 PETGRRLPT
+94 PKTGHRLPT

-208 EPYIFAALQSARVMV
+208 EPYIFAALRSARVMV

-301 DDDGGRTGPTAS
+301 DDGGGRTGPTAS

-360 VPSDLGRAGKPLET
+360 VPSDLGHTGKPLEA
-374 SPNYR
+374 SSNYR

-384 ADPELKKLLEN
+384 ADPELKKLLEG

-418 QNAAPQKTPTRYV
+418 QNAAPQKTPTKYV
-431 RQDKPVKTGYAGMI
+431 RQDKPVKTGSLGVI
-445 LLMVLGFLLVVGML
+445 LLVLLGLMLLGVLLGSPSSSTP
-459 SSSPSST
+459 SSSPESS
-466 ESGASPAPSFT
+466 APPAPSFT
-477 AETLS
+477 AEEMS
-482 RLYADASVLMEQGS
+482 QLYADAIQLVEQGS
-496 YASAM
+496 YD
-501 ERFLALGD
+501 E
-509 YEDAAERAA
+509 
-518 SCAWSCAQESLSA
+518 
-531 GNYDDL
+531 L
-537 KRVLPHLTQQQRDEV
+537 KRILPHLTQQQRAEV

-561 ACYSALDFSAAFSI
+561 ERYSALDFSAAFSI

-586 TLHFSMQRV
+586 SLHFSMQRV
-595 FAQLLSTSGNLVAT
+595 FAQLLSTSGDLVAA
-609 LPFTGEEFSLYDG
+609 LPFTGGEFSLYDG
-622 QGNSSSFYFE
+622 QGNSSSFYLE

-653 ICQPFEAGAFS
+653 ICQPFEAGTFS
-664 PGFQSELSQWRDT
+664 PGFQAELSQWRDT

-683 SDCLLGLRRDGTV
+683 SDCLLGRRTDGTV
-696 AYAGKRNGSDG
+696 AYAGKRDGSDS
-707 SIREAVSGWSRVVG
+707 SIREAVSSWSRVAG
-721 LYAAGEHAVVA
+721 LYAAGDHAVVA
-732 LCTDGTVRMAG
+732 LCADGTVRMAG

-771 ILPNGTLLS
+771 ILLNGTLLS

-827 GTADWTDII
+827 GTADWIDII

-859 GTGEETWRDIIFLLA
+859 GAGEETWRDIIFLLA

-893 FPAALQSSVSAA
+893 FPAALQSSVSAS

>member
-431 RQDKPVKTGYAGMI
+431 RQDKPVKTGSLGVI
-445 LLMVLGFLLVVGML
+445 LLVLLGLMLLGVLLGSPSSSTP
-459 SSSPSST
+459 SSSPESS
-466 ESGASPAPSFT
+466 APPAPSFT
-477 AETLS
+477 AEEMS
-482 RLYADASVLMEQGS
+482 QLYADAIQLVEQGS
-496 YASAM
+496 YD
-501 ERFLALGD
+501 E
-509 YEDAAERAA
+509 
-518 SCAWSCAQESLSA
+518 
-531 GNYDDL
+531 L
-537 KRVLPHLTQQQRDEV
+537 KRILPHLTQQQRAEV

-561 ACYSALDFSAAFSI
+561 ERYSALDFSAAFSI

-586 TLHFSMQRV
+586 SLHFSMQRV

-743 ENPYYSAESFSQ
+743 ENPYYSAESISQ

-859 GTGEETWRDIIFLLA
+859 GAGEETWRDIIFLLA

>member
-84 CRFGIAYVED
+84 CRFGITYVED
-94 PETGRRLPT
+94 PKTGRRLPT

-208 EPYIFAALQSARVMV
+208 EPYIFAALRSARVMV

-258 AYRDMD
+258 AYRDME

-301 DDDGGRTGPTAS
+301 DDGGGRTGPTAS

-360 VPSDLGRAGKPLET
+360 VPSDLGHTGKPLEA
-374 SPNYR
+374 SSNYR

-384 ADPELKKLLEN
+384 ADPELKKLLEG

-418 QNAAPQKTPTRYV
+418 QNAAPQKTPTKYV
-431 RQDKPVKTGYAGMI
+431 RQDKPVKTGSLGVI
-445 LLMVLGFLLVVGML
+445 LLVLLGLMLLGVLLGSPSSSTP
-459 SSSPSST
+459 SSSPESS
-466 ESGASPAPSFT
+466 APPAPSFT
-477 AETLS
+477 AEEMS
-482 RLYADASVLMEQGS
+482 QLYADAIQLVEQGS
-496 YASAM
+496 YD
-501 ERFLALGD
+501 E
-509 YEDAAERAA
+509 
-518 SCAWSCAQESLSA
+518 
-531 GNYDDL
+531 L
-537 KRVLPHLTQQQRDEV
+537 KRILPHLTQQQRDEV

-561 ACYSALDFSAAFSI
+561 ERYSALDFSAAFSI

-827 GTADWTDII
+827 GTADWIDII

-859 GTGEETWRDIIFLLA
+859 GAGEETWRDIIFLLA

>member
-33 LPVTGST
+33 LPVTGSM

-84 CRFGIAYVED
+84 CRFGITYVED
-94 PETGRRLPT
+94 PKTGRRLPT

-208 EPYIFAALQSARVMV
+208 EPYIFAALRSARVMV

-291 GIQKFLRREP
+291 GIHKFLRREP
-301 DDDGGRTGPTAS
+301 DDGGGRTGPTAS

-360 VPSDLGRAGKPLET
+360 VPSDLGRTGKPLEA
-374 SPNYR
+374 SSNYR

-384 ADPELKKLLEN
+384 ADPELKKLLEG

-418 QNAAPQKTPTRYV
+418 QNAAPQKTPTKYV
-431 RQDKPVKTGYAGMI
+431 RQDKPVKTGSLGVI
-445 LLMVLGFLLVVGML
+445 LLVLLGLMLLGVLLGSPSSSTP
-459 SSSPSST
+459 SSSPESS
-466 ESGASPAPSFT
+466 APPAPSFT
-477 AETLS
+477 AEEMS
-482 RLYADASVLMEQGS
+482 QLYADAIQLVEQGS
-496 YASAM
+496 YD
-501 ERFLALGD
+501 E
-509 YEDAAERAA
+509 
-518 SCAWSCAQESLSA
+518 
-531 GNYDDL
+531 L
-537 KRVLPHLTQQQRDEV
+537 KRILPHLTQQQRAEV

-561 ACYSALDFSAAFSI
+561 ERYSALDFSAAFSI

-586 TLHFSMQRV
+586 SLHFSMQRV
-595 FAQLLSTSGNLVAT
+595 FAQLLSTSGDLVAA
-609 LPFTGEEFSLYDG
+609 LPFTGGEFSLYDG
-622 QGNSSSFYFE
+622 QGNSSSFYLE

-721 LYAAGEHAVVA
+721 LYAAGAHAVVA

-771 ILPNGTLLS
+771 ILLNGTLLS

-827 GTADWTDII
+827 GTADWIDII

-859 GTGEETWRDIIFLLA
+859 GAGEETWRDIIFLLA

>member
-208 EPYIFAALQSARVMV
+208 EPYIFAALRSARVMV

-301 DDDGGRTGPTAS
+301 DDGGGRTGPTAS

-360 VPSDLGRAGKPLET
+360 VPSDLGHTGKPLEA
-374 SPNYR
+374 SSNYR

-384 ADPELKKLLEN
+384 ADPELKKLLEG

-418 QNAAPQKTPTRYV
+418 QNAAPQKTPTKYV
-431 RQDKPVKTGYAGMI
+431 RQDKPVKTGSLGVI
-445 LLMVLGFLLVVGML
+445 LLVLLGLMLLGVLLGSPSSSTP
-459 SSSPSST
+459 SSSPESS
-466 ESGASPAPSFT
+466 APPAPSFT
-477 AETLS
+477 AEEMS
-482 RLYADASVLMEQGS
+482 QLYADAIQLVEQGS
-496 YASAM
+496 YD
-501 ERFLALGD
+501 E
-509 YEDAAERAA
+509 
-518 SCAWSCAQESLSA
+518 
-531 GNYDDL
+531 L
-537 KRVLPHLTQQQRDEV
+537 KRILPHLTQQQRDEV

-561 ACYSALDFSAAFSI
+561 ERYSALDFSAAFSI

-827 GTADWTDII
+827 GTADWIDII

-859 GTGEETWRDIIFLLA
+859 GAGEETWRDIIFLLA

>member
-84 CRFGIAYVED
+84 CRFGITYVED
-94 PETGRRLPT
+94 PKTGRRLPT

-208 EPYIFAALQSARVMV
+208 EPYIFAALRSARVMV

-291 GIQKFLRREP
+291 GIHKFLRREP
-301 DDDGGRTGPTAS
+301 DDGGGRTGPTAS

-360 VPSDLGRAGKPLET
+360 VPSDLGRTGKPLEA
-374 SPNYR
+374 SSNYR

-384 ADPELKKLLEN
+384 ADPELKKLLEG

-418 QNAAPQKTPTRYV
+418 QNAAPQKTPTKYV
-431 RQDKPVKTGYAGMI
+431 RQDKPVKTGSLGVI
-445 LLMVLGFLLVVGML
+445 LLVLLGLMLLGVLLGSPSSSTP
-459 SSSPSST
+459 SSSPESS
-466 ESGASPAPSFT
+466 APPAPSFT
-477 AETLS
+477 AEEMS
-482 RLYADASVLMEQGS
+482 QLYADAIQLVEQGS
-496 YASAM
+496 YD
-501 ERFLALGD
+501 E
-509 YEDAAERAA
+509 
-518 SCAWSCAQESLSA
+518 
-531 GNYDDL
+531 L
-537 KRVLPHLTQQQRDEV
+537 KRILPHLTQQQRAEV

-561 ACYSALDFSAAFSI
+561 ERYSALDFSAAFSI

-586 TLHFSMQRV
+586 SLHFSMQRV
-595 FAQLLSTSGNLVAT
+595 FAQLLSTSGDLVAA
-609 LPFTGEEFSLYDG
+609 LPFTGGEFSLYDG
-622 QGNSSSFYFE
+622 QGNSSSFYLE

-653 ICQPFEAGAFS
+653 ICQPFEAGTFS
-664 PGFQSELSQWRDT
+664 PGFQAELSQWRDT

-683 SDCLLGLRRDGTV
+683 SDCLLGRRTDGTV
-696 AYAGKRNGSDG
+696 AYAGKRDGSDS
-707 SIREAVSGWSRVVG
+707 SIREAVSSWSRVAG
-721 LYAAGEHAVVA
+721 LYAAGDHAVVA
-732 LCTDGTVRMAG
+732 LCADGTVRMAG

-827 GTADWTDII
+827 GTADWIDII

-859 GTGEETWRDIIFLLA
+859 GAGEETWRDIIFLLA

>member
-84 CRFGIAYVED
+84 CRFGITYVED
-94 PETGRRLPT
+94 PKTGRRLPT

-208 EPYIFAALQSARVMV
+208 EPYIFAALRSARVMV

-291 GIQKFLRREP
+291 GIHKFLRREP
-301 DDDGGRTGPTAS
+301 DDGGGRTGPTAS

-360 VPSDLGRAGKPLET
+360 VPSDLGHTGKPLEA
-374 SPNYR
+374 SSNYR

-384 ADPELKKLLEN
+384 ADPELKKLLEG

-418 QNAAPQKTPTRYV
+418 QNASPQKTPTKYV
-431 RQDKPVKTGYAGMI
+431 RQDKPVKTGSLGVI
-445 LLMVLGFLLVVGML
+445 LLVLLGLMLLGVLLGSPSSSTP
-459 SSSPSST
+459 SSSPESS
-466 ESGASPAPSFT
+466 APPAPSFT
-477 AETLS
+477 AEEMS
-482 RLYADASVLMEQGS
+482 QLYADAIQLVEQGS
-496 YASAM
+496 YD
-501 ERFLALGD
+501 E
-509 YEDAAERAA
+509 
-518 SCAWSCAQESLSA
+518 
-531 GNYDDL
+531 L
-537 KRVLPHLTQQQRDEV
+537 KRILPHLTQQQRAEV

-561 ACYSALDFSAAFSI
+561 ERYSALDFSAAFSI

-586 TLHFSMQRV
+586 SLHFSMQRV
-595 FAQLLSTSGNLVAT
+595 FAQLLSTSGDLVAA
-609 LPFTGEEFSLYDG
+609 LPFTGGEFSLYDG
-622 QGNSSSFYFE
+622 QGNSSSFYLE

-653 ICQPFEAGAFS
+653 ICQPFEAGTFS
-664 PGFQSELSQWRDT
+664 PGFQAELSQWRDT

-683 SDCLLGLRRDGTV
+683 SDCLLGRRTDGTV
-696 AYAGKRNGSDG
+696 AYAGKRDGSDS
-707 SIREAVSGWSRVVG
+707 SIREAVSSWSRVAG
-721 LYAAGEHAVVA
+721 LYAAGDHAVVA
-732 LCTDGTVRMAG
+732 LCADGTVRMAG

-771 ILPNGTLLS
+771 ILLNGTLLS

-827 GTADWTDII
+827 GTADWIDII

-859 GTGEETWRDIIFLLA
+859 GAGEETWRDIIFLLA

>member
-178 AQELYYELTEKG
+178 AQELYYELPEQG

-379 KAVRF
+379 KAVR
-384 ADPELKKLLEN
+384 
-395 CNEQLLAARRAL
+395 
-407 EQQLTGRPAVA
+407 
-418 QNAAPQKTPTRYV
+418 
-431 RQDKPVKTGYAGMI
+431 
-445 LLMVLGFLLVVGML
+445 L
-459 SSSPSST
+459 S
-466 ESGASPAPSFT
+466 
-477 AETLS
+477 
-482 RLYADASVLMEQGS
+482 
-496 YASAM
+496 
-501 ERFLALGD
+501 
-509 YEDAAERAA
+509 
-518 SCAWSCAQESLSA
+518 
-531 GNYDDL
+531 
-537 KRVLPHLTQQQRDEV
+537 
-552 DPTLITQAR
+552 LI
-561 ACYSALDFSAAFSI
+561 
-575 SGLIL
+575 
-580 DNAEAR
+580 
-586 TLHFSMQRV
+586 
-595 FAQLLSTSGNLVAT
+595 
-609 LPFTGEEFSLYDG
+609 
-622 QGNSSSFYFE
+622 
-632 GAQSISLFSDCAA
+632 
-645 AICGDGSV
+645 
-653 ICQPFEAGAFS
+653 
-664 PGFQSELSQWRDT
+664 
-677 ASLVSL
+677 
-683 SDCLLGLRRDGTV
+683 
-696 AYAGKRNGSDG
+696 
-707 SIREAVSGWSRVVG
+707 
-721 LYAAGEHAVVA
+721 
-732 LCTDGTVRMAG
+732 
-743 ENPYYSAESFSQ
+743 
-755 WSGLYT
+755 
-761 IAVTDTSVLG
+761 
-771 ILPNGTLLS
+771 
-780 AGDDGWVR
+780 
-788 TLDTGSDLARCISYS
+788 
-803 VSEGTIAGLRP
+803 
-814 DGTVAAYGLAGGS
+814 
-827 GTADWTDII
+827 
-836 QLRTRP
+836 
-842 GVVYGL
+842 
-848 CRDGT
+848 
-853 VRTSGT
+853 
-859 GTGEETWRDIIFLLA
+859 
-874 SPSGLLGI
+874 
-882 QNDGTLHISGD
+882 HI
-893 FPAALQSSVSAA
+893 
-905 HIW
+905 